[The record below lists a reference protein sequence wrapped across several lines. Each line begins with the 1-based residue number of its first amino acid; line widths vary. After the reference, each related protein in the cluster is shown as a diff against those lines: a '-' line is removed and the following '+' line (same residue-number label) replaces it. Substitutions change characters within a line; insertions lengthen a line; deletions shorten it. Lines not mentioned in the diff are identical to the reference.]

1 MKKKILLVEDNL
13 DLSKALGLLL
23 KDLYEIIP
31 AVNGKEAVEKA
42 ATLSP
47 DVILMD
53 IIMPGMDGLEAMNL
67 IRQNPKTRSIPILA
81 VTATVSNTIEEESF
95 NMGCDDYIAK
105 PFTIDQLVPRIEK
118 LLAVDD
124 K

>member
-13 DLSKALGLLL
+13 DLSKALGMLL

-42 ATLSP
+42 AALSP
-47 DVILMD
+47 NLILMD
-53 IIMPGMDGLEAMNL
+53 IIMPEMDGLEAMNL
-67 IRQNPKTRSIPILA
+67 IRQNPETRSIPVLA
-81 VTATVSNTIEEESF
+81 VTATVSNSIEEECF

-105 PFTIDQLVPRIEK
+105 PFTIEQLIPRIEK
-118 LLAVDD
+118 LLALDG